1 MSLPDLSQMGIWGW
15 VVLILIVAVSAIS
28 IFVVK
33 DEEKKGRPKP
43 GASCGGKPV
52 EEESVNTDGIML

>member
-1 MSLPDLSQMGIWGW
+1 MSLPDLSQMGIGGW
-15 VVLILIVAVSAIS
+15 LVLIFIVILSAIS

-43 GASCGGKPV
+43 GAACGGKPV
-52 EEESVNTDGIML
+52 EEETVNTDGIML